1 MVVNYGA
8 AGVEPGDQRLPAGV
22 GVAEVQ
28 KVQAVAIGASG
39 GIEDEVFLV
48 LGGVGEVVP
57 VGFVLIAVDEAV
69 LGLVRPNFVV
79 VHAVEGVL
87 CTQFTALRCRIAAVV
102 KPVADPARAGELH
115 PAQDIPLGRA
125 RGQVVHMN
133 FLPVGARFVL
143 NHGDVAVVV
152 ARATEGC
159 RNGTVLAQ
167 CIRIE
172 EELVLAVQCF
182 AHVPNALV
190 LQSIVLRKEVPVAD
204 FPWHPDFFI
213 IEKRFKTITQRL
225 APVQAV
231 QVALG
236 ALDLFIHPS
245 HGFFGAVVF
254 QPPIRVRDLNAPQ
267 GVFDV
272 FGAGLRIVHGAVHRG
287 GRSLA
292 IGEEERGAQCRSNGS
307 KASE

>member
-1 MVVNYGA
+1 MPVQVSLT
-8 AGVEPGDQRLPAGV
+8 EFPAG
-22 GVAEVQ
+22 
-28 KVQAVAIGASG
+28 
-39 GIEDEVFLV
+39 
-48 LGGVGEVVP
+48 
-57 VGFVLIAVDEAV
+57 
-69 LGLVRPNFVV
+69 R
-79 VHAVEGVL
+79 
-87 CTQFTALRCRIAAVV
+87 
-102 KPVADPARAGELH
+102 
-115 PAQDIPLGRA
+115 
-125 RGQVVHMN
+125 
-133 FLPVGARFVL
+133 ARFVL

-159 RNGTVLAQ
+159 GNGTVLAQ

-182 AHVPNALV
+182 AHVPNASV
-190 LQSIVLRKEVPVAD
+190 CSPSFFDRKYRSPI
-204 FPWHPDFFI
+204 FRGIRIFFI

-236 ALDLFIHPS
+236 ALDLFINPS

-272 FGAGLRIVHGAVHRG
+272 FGAGLRSSPWCGAS
-287 GRSLA
+287 GR
-292 IGEEERGAQCRSNGS
+292 
-307 KASE
+307 